1 VGLREL
7 DTGLNTV
14 GENVSKLLIITGGS
28 QGIGRAT
35 AERFLGDGYRVIN
48 LSRRPIPLAGA
59 EQCSVDMSAPAWL
72 TDCAE
77 TLVSAAKAAEQVVLI
92 HNAARQDSD
101 TVASLQGESFRD
113 VLQINLV
120 APQQLNALLIPHMA
134 AGSSILYVG
143 STLAEK
149 AVKGCASYI
158 ASKHGLVG
166 LMRATVQDL
175 AGTGIHSACI
185 CPGFTDTDMLRG
197 HINNDP
203 DVIAAITANVS
214 AGRLID
220 PAEIADLLH
229 FGARS
234 PVVSG
239 AVIHANLGQI
249 EH

>member
-1 VGLREL
+1 M
-7 DTGLNTV
+7 N
-14 GENVSKLLIITGGS
+14 KLVVISGGS

-35 AERFLGDGYRVIN
+35 VERFLAEGYRVIN
-48 LSRRPIPLAGA
+48 LSRRSLDIEGVL
-59 EQCSVDMSAPAWL
+59 QLSVDMGRIDWL
-72 TDCAE
+72 E
-77 TLVSAAKAAEQVVLI
+77 GMAAEALSIAAESADEIVLI

-101 TVASLQGESFRD
+101 TVATLAAENFAA

-120 APQQLNALLIPHMA
+120 APQQLNAVLIPYMKP
-134 AGSSILYVG
+134 GSSILYVG

-149 AVKGCASYI
+149 AVRGCASYV

-175 AGTGIHSACI
+175 AGSGIHSACV
-185 CPGFTDTDMLRG
+185 CPGFTDTAMLRG

-203 DVIAAITANVS
+203 EVIAAITANVS

-220 PAEIADLLH
+220 PQEIADTLY
-229 FGARS
+229 FCARS
-234 PVVSG
+234 PVISG

>member
-1 VGLREL
+1 V
-7 DTGLNTV
+7 N
-14 GENVSKLLIITGGS
+14 KLVVISGGS

-35 AERFLGDGYRVIN
+35 VERFLAEGYRVIN
-48 LSRRPIPLAGA
+48 LSRRSLDIEGVL
-59 EQCSVDMSAPAWL
+59 QLSVDMGRIDWL
-72 TDCAE
+72 E
-77 TLVSAAKAAEQVVLI
+77 GMAAEALSIAAESADEIVLI

-101 TVASLQGESFRD
+101 TVATLAAENFAA

-120 APQQLNALLIPHMA
+120 APQQLNAVLIPYMKP
-134 AGSSILYVG
+134 GSSILYVG

-149 AVKGCASYI
+149 AVRGCASYV

-175 AGTGIHSACI
+175 AGTGIHSACV
-185 CPGFTDTDMLRG
+185 CPGFTDTAMLRG

-203 DVIAAITANVS
+203 EVIAAITANVS

-220 PAEIADLLH
+220 PQEIADTLY
-229 FGARS
+229 FCARS
-234 PVVSG
+234 PVISG

>member
-1 VGLREL
+1 MEKYV
-7 DTGLNTV
+7 N
-14 GENVSKLLIITGGS
+14 KLVVISGGS

-35 AERFLGDGYRVIN
+35 VERFLVEGYRVIN
-48 LSRRPIPLAGA
+48 LSRRSLDIEGVL
-59 EQCSVDMSAPAWL
+59 QLSVDMGRIDWL
-72 TDCAE
+72 E
-77 TLVSAAKAAEQVVLI
+77 GMAAEALSIAAESADEIVLI

-101 TVASLQGESFRD
+101 TVATLAAENFAA

-120 APQQLNALLIPHMA
+120 APQQLNAVLIPYMKP
-134 AGSSILYVG
+134 GSSILYVG

-149 AVKGCASYI
+149 AVRGCASYV

-175 AGTGIHSACI
+175 AGTGIHSACV
-185 CPGFTDTDMLRG
+185 CPGFTDTAMLRG

-203 DVIAAITANVS
+203 EVIAAITANVS

-220 PAEIADLLH
+220 PQEIADTLY
-229 FGARS
+229 FCARS
-234 PVVSG
+234 AVISG

>member
-1 VGLREL
+1 M
-7 DTGLNTV
+7 N
-14 GENVSKLLIITGGS
+14 KLVVISGGS

-35 AERFLGDGYRVIN
+35 VERFLAEGYRVIN
-48 LSRRPIPLAGA
+48 LSRRSLDIEGVL
-59 EQCSVDMSAPAWL
+59 QLSVDMGRIDWL
-72 TDCAE
+72 E
-77 TLVSAAKAAEQVVLI
+77 GMAAEALSIAAESADEIVLI

-101 TVASLQGESFRD
+101 TVATLAAENFAA

-120 APQQLNALLIPHMA
+120 APQQLNAVLIPYMKP
-134 AGSSILYVG
+134 GSSILYVG

-149 AVKGCASYI
+149 AVRGCASYV

-175 AGTGIHSACI
+175 AGTGIHSACV
-185 CPGFTDTDMLRG
+185 CPGFTDTAMLRG

-203 DVIAAITANVS
+203 GVIAAITANVS

-220 PAEIADLLH
+220 PQEIADTLY
-229 FGARS
+229 FCARS
-234 PVVSG
+234 PVISG

>member
-1 VGLREL
+1 M
-7 DTGLNTV
+7 N
-14 GENVSKLLIITGGS
+14 KLVVISGGS

-35 AERFLGDGYRVIN
+35 VERFLAEGYRVIN
-48 LSRRPIPLAGA
+48 LSRRSLDIEGVL
-59 EQCSVDMSAPAWL
+59 QLSVDMGRIDWL
-72 TDCAE
+72 E
-77 TLVSAAKAAEQVVLI
+77 GMAAEALSIAAESADEIVLI

-101 TVASLQGESFRD
+101 TVATLAAENFAA

-120 APQQLNALLIPHMA
+120 APQQLNAVLIPYMKP
-134 AGSSILYVG
+134 GSSILYVG

-149 AVKGCASYI
+149 AVRGCASYV

-175 AGTGIHSACI
+175 AGTGIHSACV
-185 CPGFTDTDMLRG
+185 CPGFTDTAMLRG
-197 HINNDP
+197 HIDNDP
-203 DVIAAITANVS
+203 EVIAAITANVS

-220 PAEIADLLH
+220 PQEIADTLY
-229 FGARS
+229 FCARS
-234 PVVSG
+234 PVISG

>member
-1 VGLREL
+1 V
-7 DTGLNTV
+7 
-14 GENVSKLLIITGGS
+14 
-28 QGIGRAT
+28 
-35 AERFLGDGYRVIN
+35 ERFLAEGYRVIN
-48 LSRRPIPLAGA
+48 LSRRSLDIEGVL
-59 EQCSVDMSAPAWL
+59 QLSVDMGRIDWL
-72 TDCAE
+72 E
-77 TLVSAAKAAEQVVLI
+77 GMAAEALSIAAESADEIVLI

-101 TVASLQGESFRD
+101 TVATLAAEDFAA

-120 APQQLNALLIPHMA
+120 APQQLNAVLIPYMKP
-134 AGSSILYVG
+134 GSSILYVG

-149 AVKGCASYI
+149 AVRGCASYV

-175 AGTGIHSACI
+175 AGTGIHSACV
-185 CPGFTDTDMLRG
+185 CPGFTDTAMLRG

-203 DVIAAITANVS
+203 EVIAAITANVS

-220 PAEIADLLH
+220 PQEIADTLY
-229 FGARS
+229 FCARS
-234 PVVSG
+234 PVISG

>member
-1 VGLREL
+1 M
-7 DTGLNTV
+7 
-14 GENVSKLLIITGGS
+14 
-28 QGIGRAT
+28 
-35 AERFLGDGYRVIN
+35 AEGYRVIN
-48 LSRRPIPLAGA
+48 LSRRSLDIEGVL
-59 EQCSVDMSAPAWL
+59 QLSVDMGRIDWL
-72 TDCAE
+72 E
-77 TLVSAAKAAEQVVLI
+77 GMAAEALSIAAESADEIVLI

-101 TVASLQGESFRD
+101 TVATLAAENFAA

-120 APQQLNALLIPHMA
+120 APQQLNAVLIPYMKP
-134 AGSSILYVG
+134 GSSILYVG

-149 AVKGCASYI
+149 AVRGCASYV

-175 AGTGIHSACI
+175 AGTGIHSACV
-185 CPGFTDTDMLRG
+185 CPGFTDTAMLRG

-203 DVIAAITANVS
+203 EVIAAITANVS

-220 PAEIADLLH
+220 PQEIADTLY
-229 FGARS
+229 FCARS
-234 PVVSG
+234 PVISG

>member
-1 VGLREL
+1 M
-7 DTGLNTV
+7 T
-14 GENVSKLLIITGGS
+14 KLLIISGGS

-35 AERFLGDGYRVIN
+35 VQRFAAEGYRIIN
-48 LSRRPIPLAGA
+48 LSRRPIDVAGA
-59 EQCSVDMSAPAWL
+59 EQLTVDMSEAQWL
-72 TDCAE
+72 EGCAE
-77 TLVSAAKAAEQVVLI
+77 ALQRAASEAEAVVLV
-92 HNAARQDSD
+92 HNAARQEGD
-101 TVASLQGESFRD
+101 TVASLQAEAFRA
-113 VLQINLV
+113 VLQVNLV
-120 APQQLNALLIPHMA
+120 APQQLNALLIPWMKP
-134 AGSSILYVG
+134 GSAILYVG

-149 AVKGCASYI
+149 AVSGCASYI

-175 AGTGIHSACI
+175 AGSGIHSACV

-214 AGRLID
+214 AGRLIT
-220 PAEIADLLH
+220 PAEIADTLYFCAH
-229 FGARS
+229 S
-234 PVVSG
+234 PVISG

>member
-1 VGLREL
+1 M
-7 DTGLNTV
+7 N
-14 GENVSKLLIITGGS
+14 KLVVISGGS

-35 AERFLGDGYRVIN
+35 VERFLAEGYRVIN
-48 LSRRPIPLAGA
+48 LSRRSLDIEGVL
-59 EQCSVDMSAPAWL
+59 QLSVDMGRIDWL
-72 TDCAE
+72 E
-77 TLVSAAKAAEQVVLI
+77 GMAAEALSIAAESADEIVLI

-101 TVASLQGESFRD
+101 TVATLAAENFAA

-120 APQQLNALLIPHMA
+120 APQQLNAVLIPYMKP
-134 AGSSILYVG
+134 GSSILYVG

-149 AVKGCASYI
+149 AVRGCASYV

-175 AGTGIHSACI
+175 AGTGIHSACV
-185 CPGFTDTDMLRG
+185 CPGFTDTAMLRG

-203 DVIAAITANVS
+203 EVIAAITANVS

-220 PAEIADLLH
+220 PQEIADTLY
-229 FGARS
+229 FCARS
-234 PVVSG
+234 PVISG

>member
-1 VGLREL
+1 L
-7 DTGLNTV
+7 
-14 GENVSKLLIITGGS
+14 
-28 QGIGRAT
+28 
-35 AERFLGDGYRVIN
+35 AEGYRVIN
-48 LSRRPIPLAGA
+48 LSRRSLDIEGVL
-59 EQCSVDMSAPAWL
+59 QLSVDMGRIDWL
-72 TDCAE
+72 E
-77 TLVSAAKAAEQVVLI
+77 GMAAEALSIAAESADEIVLI

-101 TVASLQGESFRD
+101 TVATLAAENFAA

-120 APQQLNALLIPHMA
+120 APQQLNAVLIPYMKP
-134 AGSSILYVG
+134 GSSILYVG

-149 AVKGCASYI
+149 AVRGCASYV

-175 AGTGIHSACI
+175 AGTGIHSACV
-185 CPGFTDTDMLRG
+185 CPGFTDTAILRG

-203 DVIAAITANVS
+203 EVIAAITANVS

-220 PAEIADLLH
+220 PQEIADTLY
-229 FGARS
+229 FCARS
-234 PVVSG
+234 PVISG

>member
-1 VGLREL
+1 M
-7 DTGLNTV
+7 
-14 GENVSKLLIITGGS
+14 
-28 QGIGRAT
+28 
-35 AERFLGDGYRVIN
+35 AEGYRVIN
-48 LSRRPIPLAGA
+48 LSRRSLDIEGVL
-59 EQCSVDMSAPAWL
+59 QLSVDMGRIDWL
-72 TDCAE
+72 E
-77 TLVSAAKAAEQVVLI
+77 GMAAEALSIAAESADEIVLI

-101 TVASLQGESFRD
+101 TVATLAAEDFAA

-120 APQQLNALLIPHMA
+120 APQQLNAVLIPYMKP
-134 AGSSILYVG
+134 GSSILYVG

-149 AVKGCASYI
+149 AVRGCASYV

-175 AGTGIHSACI
+175 AGTGIHSACV
-185 CPGFTDTDMLRG
+185 CPGFTDTAMLRG

-203 DVIAAITANVS
+203 EVIAAITANVS

-220 PAEIADLLH
+220 PQEIADTLY
-229 FGARS
+229 FCARS
-234 PVVSG
+234 PVISG

>member
-1 VGLREL
+1 L
-7 DTGLNTV
+7 
-14 GENVSKLLIITGGS
+14 
-28 QGIGRAT
+28 
-35 AERFLGDGYRVIN
+35 AEGYRVIN
-48 LSRRPIPLAGA
+48 LSRRSLDIEGVL
-59 EQCSVDMSAPAWL
+59 QLSVDMGRIDWL
-72 TDCAE
+72 E
-77 TLVSAAKAAEQVVLI
+77 GMAAEALSIAAESADEIVLI

-101 TVASLQGESFRD
+101 TVATLAAENFAA

-120 APQQLNALLIPHMA
+120 APQQLNAVLIPYMKP
-134 AGSSILYVG
+134 GSSILYVG

-149 AVKGCASYI
+149 AVRGCASYV

-175 AGTGIHSACI
+175 AGTGIHSACV
-185 CPGFTDTDMLRG
+185 CPGFTDTAMLRG

-203 DVIAAITANVS
+203 EVIAAITANVS

-220 PAEIADLLH
+220 PQEIADTLY
-229 FGARS
+229 FCARS
-234 PVVSG
+234 PVISG

>member
-1 VGLREL
+1 M
-7 DTGLNTV
+7 
-14 GENVSKLLIITGGS
+14 SKLLIITGGS

-35 AERFLGDGYRVIN
+35 AQRFLTEGYRVIN
-48 LSRRPIPLAGA
+48 VSRRPIDLPGA
-59 EQCSVDMSAPAWL
+59 EQCSADMSSEHWL
-72 TDCAE
+72 ADCTE
-77 TLVSAAKAAEQVVLI
+77 TLLSAAAGVKQLVLI
-92 HNAARQDSD
+92 HNAARQEAD
-101 TVASLQGESFRD
+101 TVASLRGENFRR
-113 VLQINLV
+113 VLQVNLV
-120 APQQLNALLIPHMA
+120 APQQLNALLIPQMP

-175 AGTGIHSACI
+175 AGTGIHSACV

-197 HINNDP
+197 HINNNP
-203 DVIAAITANVS
+203 EVIAAITANVS

-220 PAEIADLLH
+220 PAEIADVLY
-229 FGARS
+229 FSASS

>member
-1 VGLREL
+1 M
-7 DTGLNTV
+7 N
-14 GENVSKLLIITGGS
+14 KLVVISGGS

-35 AERFLGDGYRVIN
+35 VERFLAEGYRVIN
-48 LSRRPIPLAGA
+48 LSRRSLDIEGVL
-59 EQCSVDMSAPAWL
+59 QLSVDMGSIDWL
-72 TDCAE
+72 E
-77 TLVSAAKAAEQVVLI
+77 GMAAEALSIAAESADEIVLI

-101 TVASLQGESFRD
+101 TVATLAAENFAA

-120 APQQLNALLIPHMA
+120 APQQLNAVLIPYMKP
-134 AGSSILYVG
+134 GSSILYVG

-149 AVKGCASYI
+149 AVRGCASYV

-175 AGTGIHSACI
+175 AGTGIHSACV
-185 CPGFTDTDMLRG
+185 CPGFTDTAMLRG

-203 DVIAAITANVS
+203 EVIAAITANVS

-220 PAEIADLLH
+220 PQEIADTLY
-229 FGARS
+229 FCARS
-234 PVVSG
+234 PVISG

>member
-1 VGLREL
+1 M
-7 DTGLNTV
+7 
-14 GENVSKLLIITGGS
+14 
-28 QGIGRAT
+28 
-35 AERFLGDGYRVIN
+35 AEGYRVIN
-48 LSRRPIPLAGA
+48 LSRRSLDIEGVL
-59 EQCSVDMSAPAWL
+59 QLSVDMGHIDWL
-72 TDCAE
+72 AGM
-77 TLVSAAKAAEQVVLI
+77 AAEALSIAAESADEIVLI

-101 TVASLQGESFRD
+101 TVATLAAEDFAA

-120 APQQLNALLIPHMA
+120 APQQLNAVLIPYMKP
-134 AGSSILYVG
+134 GSSILYVG

-149 AVKGCASYI
+149 AVRGCASYV

-175 AGTGIHSACI
+175 AGTGIHSACV
-185 CPGFTDTDMLRG
+185 CPGFTDTAMLRG

-203 DVIAAITANVS
+203 EVIAAITANVS

-220 PAEIADLLH
+220 PQEIADTLY
-229 FGARS
+229 FCARS
-234 PVVSG
+234 PVISG

>member
-1 VGLREL
+1 M
-7 DTGLNTV
+7 N
-14 GENVSKLLIITGGS
+14 KLVVISGGS

-35 AERFLGDGYRVIN
+35 VERFLAEGYRVIN
-48 LSRRPIPLAGA
+48 LSRRSLDIEGVL
-59 EQCSVDMSAPAWL
+59 QLSVDMGHIDWL
-72 TDCAE
+72 AGM
-77 TLVSAAKAAEQVVLI
+77 AAEALSIAAESADEIVLI

-101 TVASLQGESFRD
+101 TVATLAAEDFAA

-120 APQQLNALLIPHMA
+120 APQQLNAVLIPYMKP
-134 AGSSILYVG
+134 GSSILYVG

-149 AVKGCASYI
+149 AVRGCASYV

-175 AGTGIHSACI
+175 AGTGIHSACV
-185 CPGFTDTDMLRG
+185 CPGFTDTAMLRG

-203 DVIAAITANVS
+203 EVIAAITANVS

-220 PAEIADLLH
+220 PQEIADTLY
-229 FGARS
+229 FCARS
-234 PVVSG
+234 PVISG

>member
-1 VGLREL
+1 M
-7 DTGLNTV
+7 
-14 GENVSKLLIITGGS
+14 
-28 QGIGRAT
+28 
-35 AERFLGDGYRVIN
+35 AEGYRVIN
-48 LSRRPIPLAGA
+48 LSRRSLDIEGVL
-59 EQCSVDMSAPAWL
+59 QLSVDMGRIDWL
-72 TDCAE
+72 E
-77 TLVSAAKAAEQVVLI
+77 GMAAEALSIAAESADEIVLI

-101 TVASLQGESFRD
+101 TVATLAAENFAA

-120 APQQLNALLIPHMA
+120 APQQLNAVLIPYMKP
-134 AGSSILYVG
+134 GSSILYVG

-149 AVKGCASYI
+149 AVRGCASYV

-175 AGTGIHSACI
+175 AGTGIHSACV
-185 CPGFTDTDMLRG
+185 CPGFTDTAMLRG

-203 DVIAAITANVS
+203 GVIAAITANVS

-220 PAEIADLLH
+220 PQEIADTLYFCAH
-229 FGARS
+229 S
-234 PVVSG
+234 PVISG

>member
-1 VGLREL
+1 M
-7 DTGLNTV
+7 
-14 GENVSKLLIITGGS
+14 K
-28 QGIGRAT
+28 
-35 AERFLGDGYRVIN
+35 RFLAEGYRVIN
-48 LSRRPIPLAGA
+48 LSRRSLDIEGVL
-59 EQCSVDMSAPAWL
+59 QLSVDMGRIDWL
-72 TDCAE
+72 E
-77 TLVSAAKAAEQVVLI
+77 GMAAEALSIAAESADEIVLI

-101 TVASLQGESFRD
+101 TVATLAAENFAA

-120 APQQLNALLIPHMA
+120 APQQLNAVLIPYMKP
-134 AGSSILYVG
+134 GSSILYVG

-149 AVKGCASYI
+149 AVRGCASYV

-175 AGTGIHSACI
+175 AGTGIHSACV
-185 CPGFTDTDMLRG
+185 CPGFTDTAMLRG

-203 DVIAAITANVS
+203 EVIAAITANVS

-220 PAEIADLLH
+220 PQEIADTLY
-229 FGARS
+229 FCARS
-234 PVVSG
+234 PVISG

>member
-1 VGLREL
+1 MGLGELDQGLR
-7 DTGLNTV
+7 NV
-14 GENVSKLLIITGGS
+14 GDSVNKLLVITGGS
-28 QGIGRAT
+28 QGIGRET
-35 AERFLGDGYRVIN
+35 AARFLREGYRVIN
-48 LSRRPIPLAGA
+48 LSRRPIELPGA
-59 EQCSVDMSAPAWL
+59 EQCSVDMAAPEWL
-72 TDCAE
+72 ASCAD
-77 TLVSAAKAAEQVVLI
+77 TLVNAASQAERVVLI
-92 HNAARQDSD
+92 HNAARQEGD
-101 TVASLQGESFRD
+101 TVASLQGESFRN
-113 VLQINLV
+113 VLQVNLV

-175 AGTGIHSACI
+175 AGSGIHSVCV

-203 DVIAAITANVS
+203 EVIAAITANVS

-220 PAEIADLLH
+220 PAEIADVLY
-229 FGARS
+229 FSASS

>member
-1 VGLREL
+1 M
-7 DTGLNTV
+7 N
-14 GENVSKLLIITGGS
+14 KLVVISGGS

-35 AERFLGDGYRVIN
+35 VERFLAEGYRVIN
-48 LSRRPIPLAGA
+48 LSRRSLDIEGVL
-59 EQCSVDMSAPAWL
+59 QLSVDMGRIDWL
-72 TDCAE
+72 E
-77 TLVSAAKAAEQVVLI
+77 GMAAEALSIAAESADEIVLI

-101 TVASLQGESFRD
+101 TVATLAAENFAA

-120 APQQLNALLIPHMA
+120 APQQLNAVLIPYMKP
-134 AGSSILYVG
+134 GSSILYVG

-149 AVKGCASYI
+149 AVRGCASYV

-175 AGTGIHSACI
+175 AGTGIHSACV
-185 CPGFTDTDMLRG
+185 CPGFTDTAMLRG

-203 DVIAAITANVS
+203 EVIAAITANVS

-220 PAEIADLLH
+220 PQEIADTLYFCAL
-229 FGARS
+229 S
-234 PVVSG
+234 PVISG

>member
-1 VGLREL
+1 M
-7 DTGLNTV
+7 N
-14 GENVSKLLIITGGS
+14 KLVVISGGS

-35 AERFLGDGYRVIN
+35 VERFLAEGYRVIN
-48 LSRRPIPLAGA
+48 LSRRSLDIEGVL
-59 EQCSVDMSAPAWL
+59 QLSVDMGRIDWL
-72 TDCAE
+72 E
-77 TLVSAAKAAEQVVLI
+77 GMAAEALSIAAESADEIVLI

-101 TVASLQGESFRD
+101 TVATLAAENFAA

-120 APQQLNALLIPHMA
+120 APQQLNAVLIPYMKP
-134 AGSSILYVG
+134 GSSILYVG

-149 AVKGCASYI
+149 AVRGCASYV

-175 AGTGIHSACI
+175 AGTGIHSACV
-185 CPGFTDTDMLRG
+185 CPGFTDTAMLRG

-203 DVIAAITANVS
+203 EVIAAITANVS

-220 PAEIADLLH
+220 PQEIAGTLY
-229 FGARS
+229 FCARS
-234 PVVSG
+234 PVISG

>member
-1 VGLREL
+1 M
-7 DTGLNTV
+7 N
-14 GENVSKLLIITGGS
+14 KLVVISGGS

-35 AERFLGDGYRVIN
+35 VERFLAEGYRVIN
-48 LSRRPIPLAGA
+48 LSRRSLDIEGVL
-59 EQCSVDMSAPAWL
+59 QLSVDMGRIDWL
-72 TDCAE
+72 E
-77 TLVSAAKAAEQVVLI
+77 GMAAEALSIAAESADEIVLI

-101 TVASLQGESFRD
+101 TVATLAAEDFAA

-120 APQQLNALLIPHMA
+120 APQQLNAVLIPYMKP
-134 AGSSILYVG
+134 GSSILYVG

-149 AVKGCASYI
+149 AVRGCASYV

-175 AGTGIHSACI
+175 AGTGIHSACV
-185 CPGFTDTDMLRG
+185 CPGFTDTAMLRG

-203 DVIAAITANVS
+203 EVIAAITANVS

-220 PAEIADLLH
+220 PQEIADTLY
-229 FGARS
+229 FCARS
-234 PVVSG
+234 PVISG

>member
-1 VGLREL
+1 V
-7 DTGLNTV
+7 
-14 GENVSKLLIITGGS
+14 
-28 QGIGRAT
+28 
-35 AERFLGDGYRVIN
+35 ERFLAEGYRVIN
-48 LSRRPIPLAGA
+48 LSRRSLDIEGVL
-59 EQCSVDMSAPAWL
+59 QLSVDMGRIDWL
-72 TDCAE
+72 E
-77 TLVSAAKAAEQVVLI
+77 GMAAEALSIAAESADEIVLI

-101 TVASLQGESFRD
+101 TVATLAAENFAA

-120 APQQLNALLIPHMA
+120 APQQLNAVLIPYMKP
-134 AGSSILYVG
+134 GSSILYVG

-149 AVKGCASYI
+149 AVRGCASYV

-175 AGTGIHSACI
+175 AGTGIHSACV
-185 CPGFTDTDMLRG
+185 CPGFTDTAMLRG

-203 DVIAAITANVS
+203 EVIAAITANVS

-220 PAEIADLLH
+220 PQEIADTLY
-229 FGARS
+229 FCARS
-234 PVVSG
+234 PVISG

>member
-1 VGLREL
+1 M
-7 DTGLNTV
+7 T
-14 GENVSKLLIITGGS
+14 KLLIISGGS

-35 AERFLGDGYRVIN
+35 VQRFAAEGYRIIN
-48 LSRRPIPLAGA
+48 LSRRPIDVAGA
-59 EQCSVDMSAPAWL
+59 EQLTVDMSEAQWL
-72 TDCAE
+72 EGCAE
-77 TLVSAAKAAEQVVLI
+77 ALQRAANEAEAVVLV
-92 HNAARQDSD
+92 HNAARQEGD
-101 TVASLQGESFRD
+101 TVASLQAEAFRA
-113 VLQINLV
+113 VLQVNLV
-120 APQQLNALLIPHMA
+120 APQQLNALLIPWMKP
-134 AGSSILYVG
+134 GSAILYVG

-149 AVKGCASYI
+149 AVSGCASYI

-175 AGTGIHSACI
+175 AGSGIHSACV

-214 AGRLID
+214 AGRLIA
-220 PAEIADLLH
+220 PAEIADTLYFCAH
-229 FGARS
+229 S
-234 PVVSG
+234 PVISG

>member
-1 VGLREL
+1 V
-7 DTGLNTV
+7 N
-14 GENVSKLLIITGGS
+14 KLVVISGGS

-35 AERFLGDGYRVIN
+35 VERFLAEGYRVIN
-48 LSRRPIPLAGA
+48 LSRRSLDIEGVL
-59 EQCSVDMSAPAWL
+59 QLSVDMGHIDWL
-72 TDCAE
+72 AGM
-77 TLVSAAKAAEQVVLI
+77 AAEAMSIAAESADEIVLI

-101 TVASLQGESFRD
+101 TVATLAAEDFAA

-120 APQQLNALLIPHMA
+120 APQQLNAVLIPYMKP
-134 AGSSILYVG
+134 GSSILYVG

-149 AVKGCASYI
+149 AVRGCASYV

-175 AGTGIHSACI
+175 AGTGIHSACV
-185 CPGFTDTDMLRG
+185 CPGFTDTAMLRG

-203 DVIAAITANVS
+203 EVIAAITANVS
-214 AGRLID
+214 AARLID
-220 PAEIADLLH
+220 PQEIADTLY
-229 FGARS
+229 FCACS
-234 PVVSG
+234 PVISG

>member
-1 VGLREL
+1 V
-7 DTGLNTV
+7 
-14 GENVSKLLIITGGS
+14 
-28 QGIGRAT
+28 
-35 AERFLGDGYRVIN
+35 ERFLAEGYRVIN
-48 LSRRPIPLAGA
+48 LSRRSLDIEGVL
-59 EQCSVDMSAPAWL
+59 QLSVDMGHIDWL
-72 TDCAE
+72 AGM
-77 TLVSAAKAAEQVVLI
+77 AAEALSIAAESADEIVLI

-101 TVASLQGESFRD
+101 TVATLAAEDFAA

-120 APQQLNALLIPHMA
+120 APQQLNAVLIPYMKP
-134 AGSSILYVG
+134 GSSILYVG

-149 AVKGCASYI
+149 AVRGCASYV

-175 AGTGIHSACI
+175 AGTGIHSACV
-185 CPGFTDTDMLRG
+185 CPGFTDTAMLRG

-203 DVIAAITANVS
+203 EVIAAITANVS

-220 PAEIADLLH
+220 PQEIADTLY
-229 FGARS
+229 FCARS
-234 PVVSG
+234 PVISG